1 MYTGK
6 VKKRL
11 CLVLDCL
18 IAHEFEPQSMAYINL
33 QQYVIKEKK
42 LRECEALLIF
52 RNIVSIVER
61 LHKVSIEQSEHVHM
75 FKPCVMFFFFF
86 VLEKHCPS

>member
-6 VKKRL
+6 IKKRL

-18 IAHEFEPQSMAYINL
+18 TAHEFDIQSTPYINL

-42 LRECEALLIF
+42 LKEREALVIF
-52 RNIVSIVER
+52 YNIVSIVER
-61 LHKVSIEQSEHVHM
+61 LHRVSVFH
-75 FKPCVMFFFFF
+75 PC
-86 VLEKHCPS
+86 